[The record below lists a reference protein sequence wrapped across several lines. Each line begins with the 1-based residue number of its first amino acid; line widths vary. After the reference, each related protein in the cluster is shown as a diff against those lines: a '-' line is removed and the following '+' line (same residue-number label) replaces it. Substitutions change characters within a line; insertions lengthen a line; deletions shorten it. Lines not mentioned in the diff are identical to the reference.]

1 MEHRWGIFIAGF
13 FSSALNVFF
22 PAVLVVFFLMSE
34 LGIAREGMGP
44 LVALAC
50 ALAAAL
56 SLQGLLERGGR
67 IFARAPR
74 ARGRAAPRQAPSTPR
89 SPAAAVARVPGG
101 GSAPAVPDE
110 VDWQAEIDACAASM
124 NAHTIVQAGG
134 QLPARLAAATAVARY
149 HGVDP
154 DPREARADTAGAAPT
169 GGLLVEWFRRSGLWA
184 KSVKLS
190 FRQLMKIDSPAPI
203 LLLLTNGDAALVVGR
218 DREHG
223 VLLVRDPLAPTHEPP
238 MAVTEL
244 RLKQVWDGETVL
256 VRASRAGNTDE
267 EPFDLGL
274 LTRLVWGEKS
284 ILRDVAIGSITI
296 TILSVL
302 PVLMIMTTL
311 NTVVIYKSFNT
322 LTLIVVVLV
331 IALIFEMLITWS
343 RRMLLVVLACRLDTR
358 LNLAIFDRLMTLP
371 IDFFERNQAGE
382 LSYKIAQFYRVRDFL
397 TGRLMT
403 TFIDV
408 AMVALLLPVLF
419 YMEATLAWTV
429 LVAAGCITLVI
440 AAFLRPL
447 ARMTAKLVQAE
458 SNKGSTLVESIY
470 GIRTIKSLGLE
481 PTRAAEWDQ
490 RVAELGE
497 LNLQMGKLS
506 NWPMVLVMPFE
517 KYTVAGVLAL
527 GAFIALNSD
536 NPLSLGGLIG
546 FMMLGGR
553 VAGPLVSLARLLQD
567 VQEAR
572 QALSQ
577 VGWVLNRPTE
587 KRALTNGLRPRFYGA
602 ISFEDVTFTYEGTKQ
617 PALDKV
623 SFAIEPGSMLG
634 LVGRSGSGKSTIT
647 RLLMGIN
654 RDYSGSVKID
664 GTDLREINLRYLRQ
678 SFGVVLQDNFLFR
691 GTVKDNILAG
701 RPGLTFEDV
710 VRAARLAGAEEFIER
725 LPQGYETL
733 IQEGSPNLS
742 GGQRQRLAIARALIV
757 DPRLLILDEATS
769 SLDPESEALI
779 NANLQRMAAG
789 RTMVIVSH
797 RLSSLVDCDQT
808 LVLDRGKVLDIGPHR
823 ELVERCAVYRHLWMQ
838 QNRHMDPQG
847 KAHVAPAPKLS
858 QRG

>member
-1 MEHRWGIFIAGF
+1 MKHRWAIMTAGF
-13 FSSALNVFF
+13 FSSALNIFLLTTMVIFIPMF
-22 PAVLVVFFLMSE
+22 GLGVASGVTEPLLALGYIFIGAVGV
-34 LGIAREGMGP
+34 
-44 LVALAC
+44 
-50 ALAAAL
+50 
-56 SLQGLLERGGR
+56 QGLLDAGDGV
-67 IFARAPR
+67 FAKGWRSGNANAPAQQGPSSPLRA
-74 ARGRAAPRQAPSTPR
+74 
-89 SPAAAVARVPGG
+89 
-101 GSAPAVPDE
+101 SAPGAGTTGPDAPQAMPDE
-110 VDWQAEIDACAASM
+110 APKLAPDASGTGEAS
-124 NAHTIVQAGG
+124 
-134 QLPARLAAATAVARY
+134 ARLAAAMTIARY
-149 HGVDP
+149 HGIDP
-154 DPREARADTAGAAPT
+154 DPREARSVIAEDSPSPAA
-169 GGLLVEWFRRSGLWA
+169 LVAWFRRTGLWA
-184 KSVKLS
+184 HSIRLN
-190 FRQLMKIDSPAPI
+190 FHQLMKIDSAAPI
-203 LLLLTNGDAALVVGR
+203 LLLLSGGDAALVVGR
-218 DREHG
+218 DRERG
-223 VLLVRDPLAPTHEPP
+223 VLLLRDPLAPAFEPP
-238 MAVTEL
+238 VAVAEL
-244 RLKQVWDGETVL
+244 RLKQVWDGATLL
-256 VRASRAGNTDE
+256 VRASRASSEDE
-267 EPFDLGL
+267 APFDLGL

-284 ILRDVAIGSITI
+284 ILRDVMIGSVTI
-296 TILSVL
+296 TILSIL

-311 NTVVIYKSFNT
+311 NTVIMYRSFNT
-322 LTLIVVVLV
+322 LTLIIIVLV
-331 IALIFEMLITWS
+331 IALVFEMLITWA
-343 RRMLLVVLACRLDTR
+343 RRMLLVILACRLDTR

-397 TGRLMT
+397 TGRMMT
-403 TFIDV
+403 TFIDI

-429 LVAAGCITLVI
+429 LIAAGCITAII
-440 AAFLRPL
+440 AAFLGPL

-470 GIRTIKSLGLE
+470 GIRTIKSLCLE
-481 PTRAAEWDQ
+481 STRAAEWDR

-527 GAFIALNSD
+527 GAFIALSSD

-553 VAGPLVSLARLLQD
+553 VAGPLVNLARLLQD

-587 KRALTNGLRPRFYGA
+587 RRALTQGLRPKFHGA
-602 ISFEDVTFTYEGTKQ
+602 ISFEDVTFKYEGTKV
-617 PALDKV
+617 PALDKI
-623 SFAIEPGSMLG
+623 SFAIEPGTMLG

-654 RDYSGSVKID
+654 RDYSGAVKID
-664 GTDLREINLRYLRQ
+664 GTDLREINLRHLRQ

-701 RPGLTFEDV
+701 RPGLTFEDA

-725 LPQGYETL
+725 LPQGYETW

-757 DPRLLILDEATS
+757 DPKLLILDEATS

-808 LVLDRGKVLDIGPHR
+808 LVLDRGKVVDLGPHH
-823 ELVERCAVYRHLWMQ
+823 ELVERCAVYRHLWLQ
-838 QNRHMDPQG
+838 QTRHTDPQG
-847 KAHVAPAPKLS
+847 KTHVAPAPNFT